1 MSLGVVRSVIGQEE
15 TPHSSV
21 AMINLPEEYSNEDH
35 ECREYPDDKDP
46 LVENVVQSEAHV
58 GGQLLKA
65 AHVFFHLEQVSAAQ
79 CSKGD
84 CIF

>member
-1 MSLGVVRSVIGQEE
+1 MVRSVVGQKE

-21 AMINLPEEYSNEDH
+21 VMINLPEEYSNEDH

-46 LVENVVQSEAHV
+46 LVENVVQGEAHV
-58 GGQLLKA
+58 SGQLLKA
-65 AHVFFHLEQVSAAQ
+65 AHVFLHLEEVTVAQ
-79 CSKGD
+79 YSKGH

>member
-1 MSLGVVRSVIGQEE
+1 MGGGSIGSIRSGTNTSFIIE
-15 TPHSSV
+15 
-21 AMINLPEEYSNEDH
+21 MINLPEEYSNEDH

-46 LVENVVQSEAHV
+46 LVENVVQGEAHV

-65 AHVFFHLEQVSAAQ
+65 AHVFLHLEQVTVAQ
-79 CSKGD
+79 YSKGH